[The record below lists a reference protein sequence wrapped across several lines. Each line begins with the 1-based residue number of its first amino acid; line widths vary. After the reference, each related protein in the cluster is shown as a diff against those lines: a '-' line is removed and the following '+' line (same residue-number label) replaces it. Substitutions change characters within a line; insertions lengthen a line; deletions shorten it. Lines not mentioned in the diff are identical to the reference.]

1 MAPSRRPPR
10 CDRARTAPKKP
21 PLARRAP
28 RRPWRNGPDRAPTL
42 RAIPLRSGR
51 ATMGDLESEP
61 VGIDATVSPPPPTRH
76 NREGPPA
83 ESDSVTE
90 SPIPATSALPR
101 RIVPAHRGVP
111 KTTPRNPQA
120 DPVGTPNKFVST
132 DPPYYDPRNPQADP
146 VGTPPTLLPAPRQLN
161 ARRPRSTPPPPN
173 GPAREQT
180 HPTVSSLPHPPQPL
194 DDRLPSNPATP
205 TTATRPS

>member
-28 RRPWRNGPDRAPTL
+28 CRPWRNGPDRAPTL

-51 ATMGDLESEP
+51 ATMADLESEP

-111 KTTPRNPQA
+111 KTT
-120 DPVGTPNKFVST
+120 
-132 DPPYYDPRNPQADP
+132 PRNPQADP